1 MITKR
6 AIMPEATGRRRVRNI
21 LWWLALFIAFTALF
35 AMHYQLNN

>member
-1 MITKR
+1 MKR
-6 AIMPEATGRRRVRNI
+6 SLQTRNL